1 MKIQENRSLASR
13 RKIKIDDAEL
23 SRMLDA
29 NPVADLTTENVFAI
43 EATIIDSE
51 VTRNG
56 TEYPADWQR
65 AMREAWIGTRLHY
78 SPSDHAPN
86 APDHVGWIY
95 SAEIEES
102 GSDHSPTGI
111 VTSTVAR
118 FAIPIVAD
126 TERLVERLRAGLNHA
141 VSIAV
146 ETAAENVKETA
157 DGIRHLSGMATPI
170 HVALVGDPSSRKA
183 GIRATSESVIISE
196 AITPETS
203 MLLNEAMKVRQ
214 PVIEEAVKYARLNA
228 RLNDQKQRAEELAE
242 RMTKWSL
249 DEITMYRDTQ
259 RAAFKTAQP
268 DASKQLANGDDS
280 DAPSMPAD
288 WKPLHEVINANRGQV
303 KCQKS

>member
-1 MKIQENRSLASR
+1 MKIQENRSLSAK
-13 RKIKIDDAEL
+13 RKITIDDAEL

-29 NPVADLTTENVFAI
+29 NPVAELTTENVFAI

-56 TEYPADWQR
+56 TEYPAAWQR
-65 AMREAWIGTRLHY
+65 AMRESWIGTRLHY
-78 SPSDHAPN
+78 SPADHVPN

-95 SAEIEES
+95 SAEIEETE
-102 GSDHSPTGI
+102 G
-111 VTSTVAR
+111 VTATVAR

-146 ETAAENVKETA
+146 ETAAENVQETA
-157 DGIRHLSGMATPI
+157 DGIRRLAGQATPI

-214 PVIEEAVKYARLNA
+214 PVIDEAVKYARLNDLKA
-228 RLNDQKQRAEELAE
+228 RAEELCE
-242 RMTKWSL
+242 RMNKWSL
-249 DEITMYRDTQ
+249 DEIQMYRDTQ
-259 RAAFKTAQP
+259 KSAYKASNP

-280 DAPSMPAD
+280 DVPSTPAD
-288 WKPLHEVINANRGQV
+288 WKPLHEVLNSNRGT
-303 KCQKS
+303 K